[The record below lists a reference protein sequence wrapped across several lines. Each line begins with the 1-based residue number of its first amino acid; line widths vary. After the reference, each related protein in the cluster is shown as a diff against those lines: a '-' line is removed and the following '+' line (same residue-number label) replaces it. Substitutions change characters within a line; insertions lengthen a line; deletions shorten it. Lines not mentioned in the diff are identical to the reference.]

1 MARQELG
8 VKRLTAQHIEQI
20 KRYLR
25 NEVDVYADY
34 LNGSVYSYY
43 NDEFGV
49 GCGGFYGDDHD
60 KSGLLESAISDI
72 TGTLLQKMKSHHHK
86 LKAQI
91 VSKVPLQYRQ
101 PLPI

>member
-1 MARQELG
+1 
-8 VKRLTAQHIEQI
+8 
-20 KRYLR
+20 
-25 NEVDVYADY
+25 
-34 LNGSVYSYY
+34 
-43 NDEFGV
+43 V